1 MLLCV
6 LLCAFTCV
14 MLITCVL
21 VKPVAK
27 IHGHNVSLYVVP
39 PMIGAVLLI
48 ALGCISLPE
57 VFAGLT
63 QDSEVNPIKIL
74 ILFFSMTLISVILD
88 EAGFFLWLA
97 SAVMKRA
104 GHSKIRIFMILY
116 VTVSLLTVFTSND
129 IIVLTFT
136 PFLCFF
142 CKNAKID
149 PLPYLFCE
157 FVAANTWSMALII
170 GNPTNIYLCSS
181 AGADF
186 MGYIKVMLLPTVV
199 AGTVSLG
206 MLLLV
211 FKKQLFERVNELHSE
226 NASPVTLSDKPTTA
240 LALVFLSLCV
250 VSLSISSFLSLP
262 MWIIALAFFAG
273 LYLTVFAETHIRH
286 KSEDILGRSVK
297 RAPFEMVPFV
307 ISMFVL
313 VLALEKC
320 GATQAISGF
329 LSKNSVFSYGIASFF
344 SANLINNIP
353 MSVLFSSV
361 ASGVAES
368 SAGALYASVIGSNL
382 GAFLTPLGA
391 LAGIMWT
398 GMLTTYG
405 VKLSFTKFVKYGTAV
420 SIPTLLTSL
429 TALYVV
435 I

>member
-27 IHGHNVSLYVVP
+27 IRGHNVSLYVVP

-116 VTVSLLTVFTSND
+116 VTVSVLTVFTSND

-211 FKKQLFERVNELHSE
+211 FKKQLFERVNELHAE